1 MSFKS
6 INDKIES
13 YKNEVKASLNETLNS
28 EIDELNKLLA
38 DRISL
43 LKETIHSQ
51 IENQVDSYFKVIGT
65 DVIQLRDEFT
75 KSFSN
80 LTQSLSGNDENSDID
95 NQMEDNSDS
104 SVALESSVTEN
115 KTEIDDSGTSQVT
128 VMKKAELQKQ
138 IADLQ
143 KQIDDLNEMSF
154 NSQNDITADSDF
166 INESGESSEDLSD
179 PVQPEK
185 ITSDEDESSDENA
198 DDSEDEA

>member
-80 LTQSLSGNDENSDID
+80 LTQSLSGNDENSDTD

-115 KTEIDDSGTSQVT
+115 KTEIDDSVTSQVT
-128 VMKKAELQKQ
+128 AMKKAELQKQ

-143 KQIDDLNEMSF
+143 KQIEDLNELPF
-154 NSQNDITADSDF
+154 NSQNDINADSDF

-185 ITSDEDESSDENA
+185 ITSDEDDSSDENA